1 MVAISNFEAV
11 LAGGEQDDVPDNAFI
26 FSFRLPQRMWQ
37 SRDVGYFKVGH
48 ANMGLVLT
56 PRYTKNGKSF
66 RYIMYTNQA
75 LIALQLSLGMHLSF
89 VSK

>member
-1 MVAISNFEAV
+1 MVATSNFEAV
-11 LAGGEQDDVPDNAFI
+11 LAGGEQDDGPDNAFI

-56 PRYTKNGKSF
+56 PRYTKMEKASNTLCIQIRHLLLNSF
-66 RYIMYTNQA
+66 
-75 LIALQLSLGMHLSF
+75 H
-89 VSK
+89 